1 MMKLKKGM
9 KIDAIGGEI
18 EVLEEFTVEMNIKK
32 GTKAAICKRGNNYFV
47 CNCNQKCK
55 VSK

>member
-1 MMKLKKGM
+1 MKLKKGM

-18 EVLEEFTVEMNIKK
+18 EVLEEFTVEINIKK
-32 GTKAAICKRGNNYFV
+32 GTKAAICKQGNNYFV